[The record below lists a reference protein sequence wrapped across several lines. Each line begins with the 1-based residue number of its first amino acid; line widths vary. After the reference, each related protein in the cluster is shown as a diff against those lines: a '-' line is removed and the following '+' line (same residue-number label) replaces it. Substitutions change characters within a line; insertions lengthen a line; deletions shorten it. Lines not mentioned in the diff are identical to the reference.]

1 MGLRV
6 SIGAQP
12 RTRPR
17 AARLPTAARLRAVM
31 VGCALVS
38 AGGLLAGCSSVSHVV
53 ADHWPRAL
61 GGLPEGVPPRQEN
74 PPEYVSINEA
84 PPTRDTK
91 KLTPQ
96 ERAKYEAEM
105 AASRTQNTNQGQQT
119 QTESPSRLPPIQ

>member
-1 MGLRV
+1 MGFVV
-6 SIGAQP
+6 SIGAEP
-12 RTRPR
+12 RTRR
-17 AARLPTAARLRAVM
+17 WVARLRAITAA
-31 VGCALVS
+31 GALLS
-38 AGGLLAGCSSVSHVV
+38 ASGVLTGCSSVSHVV

-74 PPEYVSINEA
+74 PPEYMSVNEA

-105 AASRTQNTNQGQQT
+105 AASRTQNTTEGQQT
-119 QTESPSRLPPIQ
+119 QTQSPSRLPPIR